1 MPSRTYIFVPFAD
14 RDEAKELGAKWD
26 KDKKQW
32 FVPSGLDLA
41 PFAKWEHKYTYEINA
56 DEALRQFSEK
66 LRECGLLLES
76 LPIMDGK
83 IHRCKVE
90 GDRGREASGAYQGYL
105 DGYPNGW
112 IHNFK
117 TDERVKFK
125 YAMSA
130 SYNTSTTTY
139 NRDKVMEQRKAN
151 AQAKERHQRELQ
163 EKTTKRLK
171 IEFANALPARDSHPY
186 LESKNISIQNIN
198 IKVDTFN
205 NLLIPLRDV
214 NGKVQSLQRIM
225 PNGSKIYGVIK
236 TAQERQNNEEFLAR
250 KNGLFF
256 TQRPL
261 EEHSEFFVCEGF
273 ASAMSMSKILG
284 KPSIAAM
291 DCGNL
296 LNVCDELVS
305 KYPHKRITICAD
317 NDMKKEVQGKRNAGM
332 EAARACQEKYPQI
345 SIIYPQIQP
354 SEIEKVSD
362 FNDLVNL
369 RGIEAVRAEVEGQ
382 IAITQNTL
390 KSIATPKQKTI
401 DKVDSYAQTP
411 EFKALSKDKQ
421 EAILSLKTIEPSP
434 MPQGIS
440 IKDLEHLQV
449 HFSDKLDKEQRE
461 KFLTLF
467 KDTKDNPHIV
477 LEVLKNG
484 EIRQEYIKAYQHK
497 DTKDLYYLAITKDEK
512 DLTGIPTTQIQKVI
526 KDIVKSERIIERAEN
541 LQGISDT
548 AAPLSK
554 QTSPER
560 SSDIIPQIHKL
571 KNKKDDFER

>member
-14 RDEAKELGAKWD
+14 RDEAKGLGAKWD

-32 FVPSGLDLA
+32 FVPSGLDFA

-83 IHRCKVE
+83 IHKCKVE

-151 AQAKERHQRELQ
+151 TQAKERHQRELQ

-256 TQRPL
+256 TQKPL
-261 EEHSEFFVCEGF
+261 DEHSEFFVCEGF
-273 ASAMSMSKILG
+273 ASAMSMSKILN

-296 LNVCDELVS
+296 LNVCDQLVS
-305 KYPHKRITICAD
+305 KYPHKHITICAD

-332 EAARACQEKYPQI
+332 EAAMACQEKYPQI

-369 RGIEAVRAEVEGQ
+369 RGLEAVRAEVEEQ

-512 DLTGIPTTQIQKVI
+512 DITGIPTTKLIKVI
-526 KDIVKSERIIERAEN
+526 NDIAKSREILKAVNLERISN
-541 LQGISDT
+541 T
-548 AAPLSK
+548 AAPLQK
-554 QTSPER
+554 QTSSQR
-560 SSDIIPQIHKL
+560 
-571 KNKKDDFER
+571 

>member
-14 RDEAKELGAKWD
+14 RDEAKGLGAKWD

-32 FVPSGLDLA
+32 FVPSGLDFA

-151 AQAKERHQRELQ
+151 TQAKERHQRELQ

-317 NDMKKEVQGKRNAGM
+317 NDMKKEAQGRRNAGM

-345 SIIYPQIQP
+345 RIIYPQIQP

-369 RGIEAVRAEVEGQ
+369 RGIEAVRAEVEEQ
-382 IAITQNTL
+382 IEALTTL
-390 KSIATPKQKTI
+390 RDIKFFDKQK
-401 DKVDSYAQTP
+401 
-411 EFKALSKDKQ
+411 Q
-421 EAILSLKTIEPSP
+421 EHILT
-434 MPQGIS
+434 
-440 IKDLEHLQV
+440 
-449 HFSDKLDKEQRE
+449 KEVQQQAR
-461 KFLTLF
+461 
-467 KDTKDNPHIV
+467 
-477 LEVLKNG
+477 
-484 EIRQEYIKAYQHK
+484 
-497 DTKDLYYLAITKDEK
+497 
-512 DLTGIPTTQIQKVI
+512 
-526 KDIVKSERIIERAEN
+526 N
-541 LQGISDT
+541 L
-548 AAPLSK
+548 
-554 QTSPER
+554 
-560 SSDIIPQIHKL
+560 
-571 KNKKDDFER
+571 

>member
-1 MPSRTYIFVPFAD
+1 MPRDSRTYIFVPFAD
-14 RDEAKELGAKWD
+14 RDEAKGLGAKWD

-32 FVPSGLDLA
+32 FVPSGLDFTL
-41 PFAKWEHKYTYEINA
+41 FAKWEHKYTYEINA

-76 LPIMDGK
+76 MPIMDGK

-90 GDRGREASGAYQGYL
+90 GDRGREMSGSYQGYL

-112 IHNFK
+112 VHNFK

-125 YAMSA
+125 YAMTA
-130 SYNTSTTTY
+130 SYSPSTTTY
-139 NRDKVMEQRKAN
+139 NRDKVMEQHKAN
-151 AQAKERHQRELQ
+151 TQAKERHQRELQ

-225 PNGSKIYGVIK
+225 PNGSKMYGVIK

-256 TQRPL
+256 TQKPL
-261 EEHSEFFVCEGF
+261 DEHSEFFVCEGF
-273 ASAMSMSKILG
+273 ASAMSMSKILN

-305 KYPHKRITICAD
+305 KYPHKHITICAD

-345 SIIYPQIQP
+345 RIIYPQIQP
-354 SEIEKVSD
+354 SEIERVSD

-369 RGIEAVRAEVEGQ
+369 RGIEAVRAEVEEQ
-382 IAITQNTL
+382 IEALTTLRDIKFFDKQKQEHILTKEVQQQWLETFSL
-390 KSIATPKQKTI
+390 KSLNESYTPQIPQSVMDKISKITI
-401 DKVDSYAQTP
+401 TY
-411 EFKALSKDKQ
+411 
-421 EAILSLKTIEPSP
+421 
-434 MPQGIS
+434 
-440 IKDLEHLQV
+440 KDLEKLVEKGREKYMGEILPTFKNPQV
-449 HFSDKLDKEQRE
+449 VFKDMQGDVIFAREMNDKLFFVNVTRDYGDDGFLSVTQSPKKEN
-461 KFLTLF
+461 TLF
-467 KDTKDNPHIV
+467 NKLANPQ
-477 LEVLKNG
+477 EVYLVEETLVSKLRDSSAHKAFTDFLSAANKTSG
-484 EIRQEYIKAYQHK
+484 E
-497 DTKDLYYLAITKDEK
+497 T
-512 DLTGIPTTQIQKVI
+512 
-526 KDIVKSERIIERAEN
+526 
-541 LQGISDT
+541 
-548 AAPLSK
+548 
-554 QTSPER
+554 
-560 SSDIIPQIHKL
+560 IPQIHKL

>member
-56 DEALRQFSEK
+56 DEALRQFNKK

-151 AQAKERHQRELQ
+151 TQAKERHQQELQ

-273 ASAMSMSKILG
+273 ASAMSMSEILN

-345 SIIYPQIQP
+345 RIIYPQIQP

-369 RGIEAVRAEVEGQ
+369 RGFEAVRAEVERQ
-382 IAITQNTL
+382 IVITQNTL

-497 DTKDLYYLAITKDEK
+497 ESKDLYYLAITKDEK
-512 DLTGIPTTQIQKVI
+512 DITGIPTTKLIKVI
-526 KDIVKSERIIERAEN
+526 NDIAKSREILKAVNLERISN
-541 LQGISDT
+541 T
-548 AAPLSK
+548 AAPLQK
-554 QTSPER
+554 QTSSQR
-560 SSDIIPQIHKL
+560 SSDIIPQIHK
-571 KNKKDDFER
+571 KDDFER

>member
-32 FVPSGLDLA
+32 FVPSGLDFA

-151 AQAKERHQRELQ
+151 AQAKEQHQRELQ

-273 ASAMSMSKILG
+273 ASAMSMSEILG

-345 SIIYPQIQP
+345 RIIYPQIQP

-369 RGIEAVRAEVEGQ
+369 RGLEAVRSEVEGQ

-512 DLTGIPTTQIQKVI
+512 DITGIPTTKLIKVI
-526 KDIVKSERIIERAEN
+526 NDIAKSREILKAVNLERISN
-541 LQGISDT
+541 T
-548 AAPLSK
+548 AAPLQK
-554 QTSPER
+554 QTSSQR
-560 SSDIIPQIHKL
+560 SSDIIPQNPKL

>member
-1 MPSRTYIFVPFAD
+1 MPRDSKVYIFVPFKD

-32 FVPSGLDLA
+32 FVPSGLDFA
-41 PFAKWEHKYTYEINA
+41 KFAKWEQQYTYEINRN
-56 DEALRQFSEK
+56 EALRQFSEK

-125 YAMSA
+125 YAMTA
-130 SYNTSTTTY
+130 SYNTIATTY
-139 NRDKVMEQRKAN
+139 NKDKASEQRKAN
-151 AQAKERHQRELQ
+151 AQAKERYQQELQ

-171 IEFANALPARDSHPY
+171 IEFANALPAPRSHPY
-186 LESKNISIQNIN
+186 LESKNINIQNIN

-214 NGKVQSLQRIM
+214 NGKMQSLQRIM

-236 TAQERQNNEEFLAR
+236 TEQEKQNNEEFLAR
-250 KNGLFF
+250 KKGLFF

-261 EEHSEFFVCEGF
+261 DEHSEFFVCEGF
-273 ASAMSMSKILG
+273 ASAMSMSEILG

-317 NDMKKEVQGKRNAGM
+317 NDMKKELQGKRNAGI
-332 EAARACQEKYPQI
+332 EAAQSCQEKYPQI
-345 SIIYPQIQP
+345 RIIYPQIQP
-354 SEIEKVSD
+354 SEMEKVSD
-362 FNDLVNL
+362 FNDSVKL
-369 RGIEAVRAEVEGQ
+369 RGIETVRAEVKRQ

-401 DKVDSYAQTP
+401 DKVDSYANTQ

-421 EAILSLKTIEPSP
+421 EAILSLKDIEPSP

-467 KDTKDNPHIV
+467 NDTKDNPHIV

-497 DTKDLYYLAITKDEK
+497 ESKDLYYLAITKDEK
-512 DLTGIPTTQIQKVI
+512 DITGIPTTKLIKVI
-526 KDIVKSERIIERAEN
+526 NDIAKSREILKAVNLERISN
-541 LQGISDT
+541 T
-548 AAPLSK
+548 AAPLQK
-554 QTSPER
+554 QTSSQR
-560 SSDIIPQIHKL
+560 SSDIIPQIHK
-571 KNKKDDFER
+571 KDDFER